1 MPESL
6 RHVGRRYVGVISQ
19 VARERTPIP
28 DVAELQGTPQNGVG
42 QGRAFQEALRF
53 LFRAEQCA
61 DPAFERLVTRAGAP
75 EKCVALFERT
85 LQDGLEEVIEPF
97 SSDPSPSSVSP
108 VSSR

>member
-1 MPESL
+1 MSL
-6 RHVGRRYVGVISQ
+6 SCK
-19 VARERTPIP
+19 
-28 DVAELQGTPQNGVG
+28 GTQNGVG

-97 SSDPSPSSVSP
+97 PAIQVH
-108 VSSR
+108 RRFHQ